1 LLSEIPLEEQV
12 TTFKRELLCC
22 LNFIAGVSA
31 SFGQTSNGTI
41 IGTVTKKT
49 FLNRIQSTFL
59 TILLLFGFLAGG
71 TYATAQTSLG
81 TLVGT
86 ARDKTGAVISH
97 ATISITNQATGQIR
111 TGTTGDDGVYRFDA
125 VPPGPYTFDFEA
137 TGFEKFK
144 AKDVQVTPTTVTSYD
159 VSAVVGSKQEMVS
172 VEADQATINTEN
184 GQLAGVVGSVAMDKL
199 PIFTLNPIELAM
211 IVPGVEPVANGVG
224 ALENGVNI
232 QVNGARPRSNNFL
245 LDGQEINDVGITG
258 QAFQPQIPDMFDS
271 VTVITSAAS
280 AEYGRAGGG
289 IVNTTTKSG
298 TNTYHGS
305 VFERYTGSGLN
316 SIPGG
321 DRGPTAV
328 TGFEKARQDEHS
340 YGFTGGGAILKNK
353 LFVFG
358 ALELQRTYG
367 TEQAGV
373 NLLPDA
379 AGYTTLQ
386 TINGTSG
393 PQIALLD
400 QYLSNGAYLTQ
411 DNTFPGING
420 PITKNVGALPGCPA
434 TGCVVSFAGFQRPN
448 QSLNEPD
455 TQWSYRADYRPW
467 DRDSI
472 FFRYLHDRTSLTPD
486 FFNNPNALI
495 GFDTEQGGP
504 SELGEGGWTH
514 IFTPALLN
522 EFRVSEARI
531 AFTFAPTAGTL
542 ANPLNDLP
550 TLMFAN
556 TNGATAVGS
565 VTFPNLGPDQNF
577 PQGREEDLYQF
588 QDTVTLTKGRQTMRM
603 GADIGRLIEV
613 DLVSQ
618 NALGLLTF
626 ENGGNATTSVG
637 NFLINQ
643 LGASG
648 SASKVFGP
656 TRADSHGYRNGV
668 FFQDDVKLNPD
679 LTVNLGMRWDY
690 LSNPENSLKYPGVDP
705 NNPLAPIP
713 TFVPIGNDWTN
724 ISPRLGF
731 AYSPHGKFGV
741 LGDGKTVLRGGFGV
755 FYDSTFSNILVN
767 STQSA
772 PVSASGLI
780 QQVGVTSP
788 GAATGNAGLISTISP
803 AISQLSTVESEASD
817 LENPITYQYNVGIE
831 REMPGAITL
840 TARYVGNQGRK
851 LFANQ
856 QYNSPI
862 NGLRPDADRGEII
875 LRGNYGRS
883 NYNGLEVSA
892 THNFRHGLLV
902 SSNYTFSKDLS
913 TADDI
918 FSGVA
923 STTSYG
929 INLAPGFRNLE
940 YGNSAFDHRQFFS
953 VAYAYSLPGL
963 QSSNAIANS
972 ALGALTRHWTI
983 SGITQLQSGGY
994 DTLNINGVDTNN
1006 DLSATNDRPLV
1017 GNASLPLTSVGID
1030 GTYIGGTAGT
1040 LYDLSQNNISG
1051 ALSTV
1056 TAQQAHFIVQPST
1069 TGNATTLAQ
1078 TISRNSFL
1086 TPGTTTN
1093 NIALEKGFGLS
1104 YLHLERGNLV
1114 FRAEAQN
1121 VFNHNDSQT
1130 TDPNPLDAGVGFL
1143 TPSRV
1148 GSNRQ
1153 LILWAKFKF

>member
-1 LLSEIPLEEQV
+1 
-12 TTFKRELLCC
+12 
-22 LNFIAGVSA
+22 
-31 SFGQTSNGTI
+31 
-41 IGTVTKKT
+41 
-49 FLNRIQSTFL
+49 LNRIKSTFL
-59 TILLLFGFLAGG
+59 TFLLVLGYLTCGG
-71 TYATAQTSLG
+71 YAKAQTSMG

-86 ARDKTGAVISH
+86 ARDKTGAVISG
-97 ATISITNQATGQIR
+97 ANVSITNQATSETR
-111 TGTTGDDGVYRFDA
+111 TGTTGGDGVYRFDA
-125 VPPGPYTFDFEA
+125 IPPGPYTISFQA
-137 TGFEKFK
+137 AGFEEFK
-144 AKDVQVTPTTVTSYD
+144 AKDIQVTASTVTSYD
-159 VSAVVGSKQEMVS
+159 VAAVVGSRQEVVS

-184 GQLAGVVGSVAMDKL
+184 GQLAGVVGEEALERL
-199 PIFTLNPIELAM
+199 PIFSLNPIELAM

-224 ALENGVNI
+224 ANENGVNI
-232 QVNGARPRSNNFL
+232 QVNGARPRANNFL

-258 QAFQPQIPDMFDS
+258 QAFQPQIPDMFES

-289 IVNTTTKSG
+289 IVNTTTRSG
-298 TNTYHGS
+298 SNTYHGS

-321 DRGPTAV
+321 FRGPTDV
-328 TGFEKARQDEHS
+328 TGFQKARQDEHS

-353 LFVFG
+353 LFVYG
-358 ALELQRTYG
+358 ASEFQRIYG
-367 TEQAGV
+367 TEQPGV

-379 AGYTTLQ
+379 AGYATLQ
-386 TINGTSG
+386 TIGGSSAS
-393 PQIALLD
+393 QITLLD

-411 DNTFPGING
+411 DGILPGVNG
-420 PITKNVGALPGCPA
+420 PITKNVGALPGCPTA
-434 TGCVVSFAGFQRPN
+434 GCVISFAGFQRPN
-448 QSLNEPD
+448 QALNNPD
-455 TQWSYRADYRPW
+455 TQWSYRVDYKPW
-467 DRDSI
+467 NSDSF

-504 SELGEGGWTH
+504 SELGEGGWIH

-531 AFTFAPTAGTL
+531 AFTFAPTAATV

-550 TLMFAN
+550 TLNFAN
-556 TNGATAVGS
+556 TNGATSVGT
-565 VTFPNLGPDQNF
+565 VTFPALGPDQNF

-588 QDTVTLTKGRQTMRM
+588 QDTVTLTKGRQTMRL
-603 GADIGRLIEV
+603 GADIGRLIEI

-618 NALGLLTF
+618 NAKGSLTF
-626 ENGGNATTSVG
+626 ENGGNATTSLG

-643 LGASG
+643 VGASG

-668 FFQDDVKLNPD
+668 FFQDDIKLNPD

-705 NNPLAPIP
+705 DNPLAPIP
-713 TFVPIGNDWTN
+713 TFVPIRNDWTN
-724 ISPRLGF
+724 ISPRVGF
-731 AYSPHGKFGV
+731 AYAPHGKFGF

-767 STQSA
+767 STQEA

-780 QQVGVTSP
+780 QQVGTASP
-788 GAATGNAGLISTISP
+788 GPATGDAGLISTISP
-803 AISQLSTVESEASD
+803 VVSQLSLVESEASD
-817 LENPITYQYNVGIE
+817 LKNPITYQYNVGIE
-831 REMPGAITL
+831 RELPGAIVL
-840 TARYVGNQGRK
+840 TARYVGNLGTK

-856 QYNSPI
+856 QYNSPL
-862 NGLRPDADRGEII
+862 NGVRPDADRGEII
-875 LRGNYGRS
+875 LRGNYGHS

-892 THNFRHGLLV
+892 THNFQHGLYI
-902 SSNYTFSKDLS
+902 SSNYTYSKDLS

-923 STTSYG
+923 SPSSYG

-953 VAYAYSLPGL
+953 VAYAYSVPGL
-963 QSSNAIANS
+963 HSSNSVANS

-983 SGITQLQSGGY
+983 SGVTQLQSGGS
-994 DTLNINGVDTNN
+994 TSLNINGIDTNG

-1017 GNASLPLTSVGID
+1017 GNRSMPLTSIGID
-1030 GTYIGGTAGT
+1030 GSYVGATAGA
-1040 LYDLSQNNISG
+1040 LYDLSQVNTTGNL
-1051 ALSTV
+1051 APV
-1056 TAQQAHFIVQPST
+1056 TAGQVHFIVPSIT
-1069 TGNATTLAQ
+1069 TGDPATLAQ
-1078 TISRNSFL
+1078 TIGRNSFI

-1093 NIALEKGFGLS
+1093 NIALEKGIGLS
-1104 YLHLERGNLV
+1104 YFHLERGALTV
-1114 FRAEAQN
+1114 RAEAQN

-1130 TDPNPLDAGVGFL
+1130 SDSNPLDAGAGFL
-1143 TPSRV
+1143 SPSRV
-1148 GSNRQ
+1148 GTSRTV
-1153 LILWAKFKF
+1153 ILWAKIKF